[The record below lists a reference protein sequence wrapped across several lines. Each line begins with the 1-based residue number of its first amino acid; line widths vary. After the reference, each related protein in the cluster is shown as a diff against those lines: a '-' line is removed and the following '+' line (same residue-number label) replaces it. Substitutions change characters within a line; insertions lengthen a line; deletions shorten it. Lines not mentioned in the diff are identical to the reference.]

1 MSKVLITGASGFVG
15 SWLVQESLKRG
26 WETYAGIRSTSSRT
40 FLQDERINFVIL
52 DFSDKDHMR
61 KVLSERDYDYIIH
74 NAGVTRAQRDSVYF
88 TVNSEY
94 SRDFAKLALEVLE
107 DRLRKFVFIS
117 SIEAYGSAD
126 GTPDDVVDESITPN
140 PRTTYGQ
147 SKLRAEKE
155 LKTIDDLPLIIIRP
169 TAVFGPAEKDFF
181 AFWKTI
187 KNYRV
192 TPTIGNKNIKYSFI
206 YVKDLARVVLDA
218 AASDIVQRGYFAS
231 DGRIHKMGD
240 FLSHIASSLSQKT
253 LSFTIPYLVM
263 DTAVALTGL
272 LDKVT
277 GKKSLLNAEQIAK
290 AKAQNW
296 DCDISD
302 LVRDFHY
309 SPYYTL
315 EAAVHETTEWYIKH
329 GWI

>member
-1 MSKVLITGASGFVG
+1 MPKVLITGASGFVG
-15 SWLVQESLKRG
+15 SWLVNESLSRG
-26 WETYAGIRSTSSRT
+26 WDTYAGIRSTSSRT
-40 FLQDERINFVIL
+40 LLQDDRINFVLL
-52 DFSDKDHMR
+52 DFSDEDLMR
-61 KVLSERDYDYIIH
+61 KVLSEQDYDYIIH

-88 TVNSEY
+88 KVNTEY
-94 SRDFAKLALEVLE
+94 SRDFAKLALDVLG

-126 GTPDDVVDESITPN
+126 GTPDDVVDESVTPQ

-147 SKLRAEKE
+147 SKLRAERE
-155 LKTIDDLPLIIIRP
+155 LKLIDDLPLIIIRP

-187 KNYRV
+187 KNYSV
-192 TPTIGNKNIKYSFI
+192 TPTVGNKDIKYTFI

-218 AASDIVQRGYFAS
+218 AASDITQKSYFAS
-231 DGRIHKMGD
+231 DGRIHKMGH
-240 FLSHIASSLSQKT
+240 FLSHIAASLNKKT
-253 LSFTIPYLVM
+253 LSFTIPYPVI
-263 DTAVALTGL
+263 DTAVFMTGL
-272 LDKVT
+272 LDKIT
-277 GKKSLLNAEQIAK
+277 GKKSLLNAEQVAK

-302 LVRDFHY
+302 LVQDFGY
-309 SPYYTL
+309 LPQYTL
-315 EAAVHETTEWYIKH
+315 EAAVQETTEWYIEH